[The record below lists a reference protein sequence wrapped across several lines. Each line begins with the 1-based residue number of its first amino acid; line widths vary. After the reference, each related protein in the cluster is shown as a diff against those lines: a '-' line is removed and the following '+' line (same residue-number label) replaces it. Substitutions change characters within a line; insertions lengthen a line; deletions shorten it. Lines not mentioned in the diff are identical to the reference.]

1 MDYIYLLLR
10 IHRTSGDFN
19 PGVQPQGTPIT
30 AEVVQGG
37 VVDINVT
44 WRDTWGRV
52 ASSSWSKWSGW
63 ELPNPNGGR
72 APDDG
77 RS

>member
-44 WRDTWGRV
+44 WRDMWGHV

-77 RS
+77 QS